1 MVVYVAVMPHE
12 IECQSAAIGA
22 NRIFYRCECSRDRS
36 IGPVLPIFNA
46 QYHRIDRKP
55 LLRENRTMLKK
66 FFPLALLLCLVGL
79 TATGCEEDPLGADGP
94 AMKAEVDGND
104 WTATSVTTVEL
115 SNSFNITASAADGSS
130 IILSI
135 PKDATAGST
144 NTISLTYSAR
154 FNSDASTPLLGTTGE
169 IKVDDIDAT
178 SVSGEFEFDATD
190 GTTTVEVKNGEFSAE
205 VNG

>member
-1 MVVYVAVMPHE
+1 MQGRY
-12 IECQSAAIGA
+12 SALAI
-22 NRIFYRCECSRDRS
+22 
-36 IGPVLPIFNA
+36 
-46 QYHRIDRKP
+46 
-55 LLRENRTMLKK
+55 
-66 FFPLALLLCLVGL
+66 LALGIGL
-79 TATGCEEDPLGADGP
+79 GGGVAMERLYFSAPKGGADGP